1 MKAIVWQVKAWD
13 GDGSSPN
20 NAVVYRIQHG
30 AEDKFVIDADTGII
44 SVAHGASLDPDRTDP
59 KTTQYSLRVV
69 ALDGGIGSEQRAAA
83 TDVNISIVD
92 VNNKAPILL
101 DPGSI
106 HVKENTQV
114 GLHCIRHRCFEEY
127 LQVRIQIHRGKAIP
141 LQAWTGP
148 EGSRRLRF
156 PDFKAIGT

>member
-1 MKAIVWQVKAWD
+1 MKAIIWQVKAWD
-13 GDGSSPN
+13 SDGSFPN

-59 KTTQYSLRVV
+59 KTTHYSLRVV

-114 GLHCIRHRCFEEY
+114 SLHCLRQTCFEES
-127 LQVRIQIHRGKAIP
+127 LHPLIQIHGCVKC
-141 LQAWTGP
+141 
-148 EGSRRLRF
+148 
-156 PDFKAIGT
+156 KC

>member
-1 MKAIVWQVKAWD
+1 MKRLLPQVKAWD
-13 GDGSSPN
+13 SDGSSPN
-20 NAVVYRIQHG
+20 NAVVYRIQRG
-30 AEDKFVIDADTGII
+30 AEDKFVIDADTGVI

-59 KTTQYSLRVV
+59 KTNHYSLRVV

-83 TDVNISIVD
+83 VDVNISIVD

-114 GLHCIRHRCFEEY
+114 AYISKGRYALKSKYMYSFRKINIRCGY
-127 LQVRIQIHRGKAIP
+127 VRH
-141 LQAWTGP
+141 
-148 EGSRRLRF
+148 EGFIDAFRLL
-156 PDFKAIGT
+156 

>member
-1 MKAIVWQVKAWD
+1 MKAIVWQVTAWD

-30 AEDKFVIDADTGII
+30 AEDKFVIDADTGVI

-114 GLHCIRHRCFEEY
+114 GLCCIRWTCLQEY
-127 LQVRIQIHRGKAIP
+127 FKVLIQIHGHLKYIH
-141 LQAWTGP
+141 
-148 EGSRRLRF
+148 
-156 PDFKAIGT
+156 